1 MQEIFDAFLYL
12 SFFIAFLASALTA
25 YVGFGGALIM
35 VPLYTFL
42 FGPINAIAITTMCSL
57 VSLSPIVLKLIRNIE
72 WTQLLPLSAG
82 IIISNILGI
91 VFLTS
96 ADPTIVSL
104 GIGVF
109 VLVSGFIL
117 MSNFS
122 YKGPRGSGVSAF
134 VGLIC
139 GSVMGGFGVPSGP
152 ILVVYF
158 LAAPISVI
166 TQRANILFPIWLMCL
181 VTSVSLWANDVVEQ
195 ETLFRALFILP
206 FSIAGASLGS
216 YIFKKAPVSWF
227 KAVANWLLIAIGTS
241 LLLKHLIGLY

>member
-1 MQEIFDAFLYL
+1 MLEIFDAYLFSSFL
-12 SFFIAFLASALTA
+12 IACLASALTA

-42 FGPINAIAITTMCSL
+42 FGPINAIAITTICSL
-57 VSLSPIVLKLIRNIE
+57 VSLSPIILKLIKNIE
-72 WTQLLPLSAG
+72 WTQLLPLSTG
-82 IIISNILGI
+82 IIISNILGV

-96 ADPTIVSL
+96 VDPAIVSL

-122 YKGPRGSGVSAF
+122 YKGPRGFWISTF
-134 VGLIC
+134 VGLVC

-158 LAAPISVI
+158 LAAPIAVI

-181 VTSVSLWANDVVEQ
+181 VTSVSLWANDVIEQ

-206 FSIAGASLGS
+206 FSIFGAWFGS

-227 KAVANWLLIAIGTS
+227 KTVANWLLIVIGTS
-241 LLLKHLIGLY
+241 LMLKHIIGLY

>member
-1 MQEIFDAFLYL
+1 
-12 SFFIAFLASALTA
+12 
-25 YVGFGGALIM
+25 M

-42 FGPINAIAITTMCSL
+42 FGPITAIAITTMCSL

-122 YKGPRGSGVSAF
+122 YTGP
-134 VGLIC
+134 
-139 GSVMGGFGVPSGP
+139 
-152 ILVVYF
+152 
-158 LAAPISVI
+158 
-166 TQRANILFPIWLMCL
+166 
-181 VTSVSLWANDVVEQ
+181 E
-195 ETLFRALFILP
+195 AL
-206 FSIAGASLGS
+206 G
-216 YIFKKAPVSWF
+216 
-227 KAVANWLLIAIGTS
+227 
-241 LLLKHLIGLY
+241 

>member
-1 MQEIFDAFLYL
+1 LLEVFDVYLFL
-12 SFFIAFLASALTA
+12 SFFIAFWASALTA

-57 VSLSPIVLKLIRNIE
+57 VSLSPLVLKLIKNIE
-72 WTQLLPLSAG
+72 WAKLLPLSAG
-82 IIISNILGI
+82 IIISNLLGI

-104 GIGVF
+104 GMGLF

-122 YKGPRGSGVSAF
+122 YKGPRGSGISAF

-158 LAAPISVI
+158 LAAPITVV

-181 VTSVSLWANDVVEQ
+181 VTSVSLGGNGFLEQ
-195 ETLFRALFILP
+195 ETYFRALFILP
-206 FSIAGASLGS
+206 FSIGGAWLGS

-227 KAVANWLLIAIGTS
+227 KAVANCLLIVIGAS
-241 LLLKHLIGLY
+241 LMLQHLIGFN

>member
-1 MQEIFDAFLYL
+1 MLEIFDAYLFL
-12 SFFIAFLASALTA
+12 SFFIAFLASALTG

-57 VSLSPIVLKLIRNIE
+57 VSLSPIIVKLLRNIE
-72 WTQLLPLSAG
+72 WPQILPLSAG

-91 VFLTS
+91 KFLTS

-117 MSNFS
+117 MSDFS
-122 YKGPRGSGVSAF
+122 YKGPRSSGLSGF

-158 LAAPISVI
+158 LAAPISAI

-181 VTSVSLWANDVVEQ
+181 VTSLSLGGNGVVGQ
-195 ETLFRALFILP
+195 ETFFRALFILP
-206 FSIAGASLGS
+206 FSIFGAWFGS

-227 KAVANWLLIAIGTS
+227 KVAANWLLIIIGTS
-241 LLLKHLIGLY
+241 LILKHIMGIY

>member
-1 MQEIFDAFLYL
+1 MLEIFDAYLFL
-12 SFFIAFLASALTA
+12 SFFIAFFASALTG

-57 VSLSPIVLKLIRNIE
+57 VSLSPIILKLIKNIE
-72 WTQLLPLSAG
+72 WTQMLPLSTG

-91 VFLTS
+91 KFLTS

-104 GIGVF
+104 GIGIF

-117 MSNFS
+117 MSDFS

-158 LAAPISVI
+158 LAAPITAI

-181 VTSVSLWANDVVEQ
+181 VTSVSLGANNVLEQ
-195 ETLFRALFILP
+195 ETFFRALFILP
-206 FSIAGASLGS
+206 FSIIGAWFGS

-227 KAVANWLLIAIGTS
+227 KAVANWLLIIIGTS
-241 LLLKHLIGLY
+241 LMLRHIMGLY